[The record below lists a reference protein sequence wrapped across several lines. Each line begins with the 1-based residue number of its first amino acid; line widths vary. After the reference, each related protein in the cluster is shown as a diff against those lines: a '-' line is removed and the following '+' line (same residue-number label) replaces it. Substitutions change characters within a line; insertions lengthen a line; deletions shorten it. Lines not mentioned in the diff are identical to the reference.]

1 MKRES
6 QQGAGILDGYATE
19 EKFAADNHVSKRT
32 VAEYRKRAD
41 GLPYTVWG
49 GKVYIPVEQARQYLA
64 ARVERPNPS
73 RRKP

>member
-19 EKFAADNHVSKRT
+19 EKFAADNNVSKRT
-32 VAEYRKRAD
+32 VAEYRKEPD

-49 GKVYIPVEQARQYLA
+49 GKVYIPIEQARQYLA
-64 ARVERPNPS
+64 TRIRCPNPS
-73 RRKP
+73 R